1 MVVPTTTSDTAV
13 AVLTT
18 THVVQFNPVAQSPTK
33 LQGNLNFATWMA
45 QLVMLLN
52 GHKLLGHLSSAKSAP
67 PTTITHTDSTISNIE
82 YEIWFFQDQLIQQAM
97 MASVDPTIA
106 PTIPIASSAKNSM
119 GSPSYSL
126 QNLKKASKTIATYL
140 QEIRSIVDAL
150 KVAGSSVADD
160 ELAVKILSGLG
171 HEYREIT
178 AAIRARHTTLS
189 FEELFQKL
197 TDHELFLKHQDIDR
211 SSSIITTAV
220 AQRIN
225 FQPQHQKNN
234 RLFPNQYSKPQA
246 P

>member
-1 MVVPTTTSDTAV
+1 MVVPATTSDTAI
-13 AVLTT
+13 AVPTT

-45 QLVMLLN
+45 KLVMLLN

-67 PTTITHTDSTISNIE
+67 PTTITHIDSTISNPE

-106 PTIPIASSAKNSM
+106 PTIATAFSANNSM
-119 GSPSYSL
+119 GSPSYS
-126 QNLKKASKTIATYL
+126 
-140 QEIRSIVDAL
+140 EIRSIVDAL

-178 AAIRARHTTLS
+178 AAIRARHTTVS